1 MKPLRVEFELTKDD
15 LRAQLRTCAEKDPG
29 VRAAMRRVKRL
40 LGVIFLLAAASQ
52 AAMCLL
58 VPHVDVVSVA
68 VVVFTGLWLL
78 WCWPTRRWV
87 HRLADRQVKAQFATP
102 AGRAYLGPRE
112 IEVGPDGMVVTSDYG
127 RTVFHW
133 RAVLDVAPTRDYLFL
148 VVPGPGYMAIPR
160 RAFEFDDDFRHFA
173 HLVAE
178 LAERGGGLAAEYPLG
193 PQFKT

>member
-1 MKPLRVEFELTKDD
+1 MKPLRVEFELTRDD
-15 LRAQLRTCAEKDPG
+15 IAAQFRACAEKDPG
-29 VRAAMRRVKRL
+29 VRSAMRRVKRTL
-40 LGVIFLLAAASQ
+40 ILIFLLVVASQ
-52 AAMCLL
+52 AAMYWL
-58 VPHVDVVSVA
+58 VPHVDTASVA
-68 VVVFTGLWLL
+68 VFVFTGLWLL
-78 WCWPTRRWV
+78 WFWPTRRWV

-112 IEVGPDGMVVTSDYG
+112 IEVGPDGMVVTSEYG

-133 RAVLDVAPTRDYLFL
+133 RAVLDVSPTRDYLFL

-178 LAERGGGLAAEYPLG
+178 LAENGGGLAAEHPLG
-193 PQFKT
+193 R